1 MFFSCRR
8 ELIYIARIS
17 YSESGI
23 KTRFRRAENGK
34 NIGRKSAAFEKDSKE
49 PDASEIEKGSD
60 NRTADREL
68 LDDEALKKEIDRVKP
83 LVDLQARLYN
93 KEMVRHE
100 FLDSYRRQR
109 ATYSDGTSV
118 TVDFDGNTYKVEN
131 I

>member
-1 MFFSCRR
+1 M
-8 ELIYIARIS
+8 
-17 YSESGI
+17 
-23 KTRFRRAENGK
+23 AEENWK
-34 NIGRKSAAFEKDSKE
+34 SIGRKSAAVEKDSKE

-83 LVDLQARLYN
+83 LADLQARLYN

-100 FLDSYRRQR
+100 FLGSYRRQR